1 MLHGRLGQLLFT
13 PKEFKACSKVTELR
27 SPVTKIVDSL
37 HVVTEGV
44 EDASEAVAEDGRT
57 QVTSVEGLGDVWRA
71 ELDEDCLVLFDSA
84 KIGRLVFVVGIVKM
98 VAMENTVE
106 SVIGALSVHT
116 SKHFLKTRN

>member
-13 PKEFKACSKVTELR
+13 SKEFKACSEVTKLR
-27 SPVTKIVDSL
+27 TPVTKIVDSL

-44 EDASEAVAEDGRT
+44 KDASEAVSEDGRA

-98 VAMENTVE
+98 VAMQNTVE
-106 SVIGALSVHT
+106 TVFGALSVHT